1 MLRRSPVWPN
11 EAEWFVGLEDGT
23 RCPAPLCPLDITL
36 THCPLPPFPSLQP
49 LPPPPRGPPVQADGT
64 RPLGSPSPSLAL
76 RLPHR
81 FYPTSDQLHA
91 LTLNVRTAPT
101 FPRGSLRD
109 PPGPACVLTSPVHTA
124 VSAGV
129 RACQAFP
136 APGMFSTGAE
146 MICRFYG
153 SCSPPSQLVGLRKCR
168 VKKDS
173 EAESELSLKS
183 RAGVRVRVIRTRA
196 PFVPSFS
203 STENPHESAKRPKRN
218 NTVKQN

>member
-1 MLRRSPVWPN
+1 MSLRRNFDPLSP
-11 EAEWFVGLEDGT
+11 A
-23 RCPAPLCPLDITL
+23 A
-36 THCPLPPFPSLQP
+36 LPVPSATA
-49 LPPPPRGPPVQADGT
+49 PPPRGPSVQADGT

-81 FYPTSDQLHA
+81 FYPRSDQLHA
-91 LTLNVRTAPT
+91 LTLSVRTAPT
-101 FPRGSLRD
+101 FPCGSLRD
-109 PPGPACVLTSPVHTA
+109 TPGPARVLASPVHTA

-136 APGMFSTGAE
+136 APGTFSTGAE
-146 MICRFYG
+146 MICRVLWQLF
-153 SCSPPSQLVGLRKCR
+153 PPSQLVELRKCR
-168 VKKDS
+168 VKKDP

-203 STENPHESAKRPKRN
+203 STENPPQVCRASKEK
-218 NTVKQN
+218 

>member
-1 MLRRSPVWPN
+1 MPQNTFRLEREQMQGEILVTEKSSVAKRGRAVCGARRWNTPSCSTMSLRRNFDPLSP
-11 EAEWFVGLEDGT
+11 A
-23 RCPAPLCPLDITL
+23 A
-36 THCPLPPFPSLQP
+36 LPVPSATA
-49 LPPPPRGPPVQADGT
+49 PPPRGPSVQADGT

-81 FYPTSDQLHA
+81 FYPRSDQLHA
-91 LTLNVRTAPT
+91 LTLSVRTAPT

-109 PPGPACVLTSPVHTA
+109 TPGPACVLASPVHTA

-136 APGMFSTGAE
+136 APGTFSTGAE

-153 SCSPPSQLVGLRKCR
+153 SCSPPSQLVELRKC
-168 VKKDS
+168 VKKDF

-183 RAGVRVRVIRTRA
+183 RAGVGRLGGAVG
-196 PFVPSFS
+196 
-203 STENPHESAKRPKRN
+203 
-218 NTVKQN
+218 